1 MVFARQNQFELQYL
15 NPVIFYRM
23 VEQILGSP
31 DNAMIGLN
39 VSYDIKNRIRVYG
52 QLLLDELNLGLF
64 KKMVGGAT
72 NTESRLA

>member
-1 MVFARQNQFELQYL
+1 
-15 NPVIFYRM
+15 M

-64 KKMVGGAT
+64 KKMVGGQQTRVRAG
-72 NTESRLA
+72 LKYLM